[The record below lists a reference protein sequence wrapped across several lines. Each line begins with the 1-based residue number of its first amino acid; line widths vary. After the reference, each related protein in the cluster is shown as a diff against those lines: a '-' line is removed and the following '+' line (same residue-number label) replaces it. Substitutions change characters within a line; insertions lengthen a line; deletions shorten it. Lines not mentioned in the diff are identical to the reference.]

1 VNVKHAVPVYRD
13 PAVQLLEGTSKA
25 VLIDLLIG
33 LMRTRYRGGLSCDD
47 PVSMD
52 EARTLVDRVAAWPRR
67 NGMGEPLKAAKGGA

>member
-1 VNVKHAVPVYRD
+1 MNLKHAVPVYGD
-13 PAVQLLEGTSKA
+13 PAVRLLERTSKA
-25 VLIDLLIG
+25 VLIDLLID
-33 LMRTRYRGGLSCDD
+33 LMRTRAGRFWSCDD